1 MKPEH
6 IVAIALRVFAI
17 YLSVSTITG
26 LITSGWFYI
35 ASGSNMLSSTLVLL
49 VTVLSLAT
57 AYLLWRFALSI
68 AFKLVRLDG
77 SEYVAFPSIAIE
89 EVQNM
94 AFTVLVFIS
103 YSGRLWAGFIGWSFL
118 VVYEQ
123 RCIQSNPS
131 SGLP

>member
-57 AYLLWRFALSI
+57 AYLLWGLRSRSLSSSSDWMV
-68 AFKLVRLDG
+68 L
-77 SEYVAFPSIAIE
+77 
-89 EVQNM
+89 NM
-94 AFTVLVFIS
+94 
-103 YSGRLWAGFIGWSFL
+103 
-118 VVYEQ
+118 
-123 RCIQSNPS
+123 
-131 SGLP
+131 